1 MGWLMVEIAPAMLWT
16 HLTGALSLEGY
27 NLVLY
32 LTLLGAS
39 TAELAWLPLVTY
51 AGIGLHVLVLLV
63 RPMADA
69 KADCVRYTA
78 WGRAAWFGTVLW
90 PLFAHW
96 QGLGTGWVLGG
107 VFACILLTALI
118 HNAGI
123 AAFMTW
129 TQAVVPVASRGRF
142 FAWRNLFGFIAVWI
156 ALQAVAWAW
165 PAGLES
171 IPGAGLP
178 WLMGLFALAT
188 ALVLVGTL
196 VLSWS
201 PGLPV
206 EGPAT
211 GPAPALPRLHIALR
225 GRMQFRVLLVLGML
239 NTAGAACSLTY
250 LPRWLSSQGMDG
262 KRYATLQGDC
272 QVPLMLL
279 GILLAGML
287 LRRLGGA
294 RLLTLTQA
302 VVTASDL
309 AALALDAV
317 NLPVLAPLML
327 AATGLGRG
335 LMSVSWIGRL
345 QELAPARDTRF
356 PMLHL
361 ACSGAAGAAAALSLL
376 LLVPA
381 GAPAAPG
388 TALASASAASAG
400 TLWWIV
406 AIAAL
411 VRALALPLSFL
422 GWRRGD

>member
-1 MGWLMVEIAPAMLWT
+1 M
-16 HLTGALSLEGY
+16 
-27 NLVLY
+27 
-32 LTLLGAS
+32 
-39 TAELAWLPLVTY
+39 
-51 AGIGLHVLVLLV
+51 
-63 RPMADA
+63 
-69 KADCVRYTA
+69 
-78 WGRAAWFGTVLW
+78 
-90 PLFAHW
+90 
-96 QGLGTGWVLGG
+96 
-107 VFACILLTALI
+107 
-118 HNAGI
+118 
-123 AAFMTW
+123 
-129 TQAVVPVASRGRF
+129 
-142 FAWRNLFGFIAVWI
+142 WI
-156 ALQAVAWAW
+156 ALHGVAWAW
-165 PAGLES
+165 PIELERT
-171 IPGAGLP
+171 PGAVLP

-188 ALVLVGTL
+188 ALVLFGTL

-201 PGLPV
+201 PGM
-206 EGPAT
+206 PAEPT
-211 GPAPALPRLHIALR
+211 AAGPAPALPRLHLALR
-225 GRMQFRVLLVLGML
+225 GRTQFRILLVLGML

-302 VVTASDL
+302 VVTLSDL
-309 AALALDAV
+309 AALVLDPG
-317 NLPVLAPLML
+317 NLPMLAPLLL

-335 LMSVSWIGRL
+335 LMSVCWIGRL

-361 ACSGAAGAAAALSLL
+361 ACSGAAGACAALALL

-388 TALASASAASAG
+388 ASAASASAASAA

-406 AIAAL
+406 ALAAAT
-411 VRALALPLSFL
+411 RACALPLSFL